1 VTSPGTAAEAPGSRW
16 SPRRRWGGLLLL
28 LGVAAAAAS
37 VLGVG
42 FGRDPSVV
50 PSALVGRPAPP
61 LAGPTLSGGHLD
73 LSEHRGKVLL
83 VNVWA
88 SWCEACKKEHP
99 VLVDAQRR
107 LGPRGL
113 QVIGIDMSD
122 TKAAAH
128 RFLDQMG
135 GANYPSVFDPDARIA
150 ASWGTFGIPETY
162 LVNRAG
168 IVVDKVVG
176 PVDRAWLRTQV
187 EPRLSR

>member
-1 VTSPGTAAEAPGSRW
+1 MTEPTTASPT
-16 SPRRRWGGLLLL
+16 SPRRPGTRWMGLLMV
-28 LGVAAAAAS
+28 LGFAAAAAV

-50 PSALVGRPAPP
+50 PSALIGRPAPP
-61 LAGPTLSGGHLD
+61 LAGPTLDGGHLN
-73 LSEHRGKVLL
+73 LREHRGKLVL

-107 LGPRGL
+107 FGPRGL

-122 TKAAAH
+122 TRPAAR

-168 IVVDKVVG
+168 TVVDKVVG
-176 PVDRAWLRTQV
+176 PIDRAWLRTQV